1 MFSVLSFTR
10 PGERTLVPGFHL
22 RTPFSVVET
31 PGPVPELFE
40 VSSPRTLSETA
51 SQHGHAVVGALSFD
65 CSRAALAAAPDLSV
79 THGSPGLRVVREEPW
94 PRLVGDAVLH
104 PTPEGY
110 REGVRQVLRAIAE
123 ERVVKTVLGRT
134 VQYRFD
140 APVPAESLT
149 RALARRHPEA
159 RTYCCPLPGGDSL
172 VGASPELL
180 VSRHGTTVRSHPL
193 AGSVPRSANPAQD
206 EAAARQLLAS
216 TKDLREHAVV
226 VEMIADTLAPYC
238 TRLTVPNQPAL
249 VSTRTVWHLGTWLR
263 GELRDPQTSSLE
275 LAAALQPTPALC
287 GAPHQPALDLLR
299 GVEGFDR
306 EWFGGAV
313 GWNDEHGDGE
323 WTVAIRCA
331 RLSGTTAT
339 LFAGAGLVAGSDPS
353 AELAETS
360 AKFAALQ
367 DVLLGC
373 AGQEHQERIA

>member
-10 PGERTLVPGFHL
+10 PGEHTALPDFHL
-22 RTPFSVVET
+22 RTPFSVVEA
-31 PGPVPELFE
+31 PSSDPELFDIA
-40 VSSPRTLSETA
+40 SPRTLSEAA
-51 SQHGHAVVGALSFD
+51 SQPGRAVVGALSFD
-65 CSRAALAAAPDLSV
+65 GTRAAVATAPDLRV
-79 THGSPGLRVVREEPW
+79 THGSPSLRAVSQDAW
-94 PRLVGDAVLH
+94 PRLVGDAVLL
-104 PTPEGY
+104 PSPEGY
-110 REGVRQVLRAIAE
+110 RDGVRQVLRAIAQ

-134 VQYRFD
+134 VQYHFD
-140 APVPAESLT
+140 GPVPAQSLT
-149 RALARRHPEA
+149 RALAQRHPEA

-180 VSRHGTTVRSHPL
+180 VSRLGRTVRSHPL
-193 AGSVPRSANPAQD
+193 AGSVPRSAHPAQD

-249 VSTRTVWHLGTWLR
+249 VSTRTVWHLGTWVR
-263 GELRDPQTSSLE
+263 GELRDPQTNSLE

-299 GVEGFDR
+299 RAEGFDR

-331 RLSGTTAT
+331 RLSGATAT
-339 LFAGAGLVAGSDPS
+339 LFAGAGLVTGSDPS
-353 AELAETS
+353 AELAETN
-360 AKFAALQ
+360 AKFATLE

-373 AGQEHQERIA
+373 AGPEQQERIT